1 MISIQAKKHDD
12 FSVEFKFG
20 FNTKEDGVKD
30 NFSVNAWMFV
40 PNSLDINPENYGKK
54 QFYRDIKSNVRLIT
68 PVYLLREIAQDTSQP
83 LVSLKAA
90 LEKVVTDGSQ
100 ASIDAYE
107 YHLKMFAAIFKSAL
121 RDHASHLRSVRS
133 LETAEYLVEDY
144 VESSKLVL
152 AKFRNLYKIIDVPT
166 VSDKVRTLFRL
177 SDEFMSHMV
186 ELRTI
191 RVIRGLDSS
200 AVSDRYSGIRERFV
214 SLITDE
220 REYMKQMGY
229 GLLKGDKSHDRQLVF
244 HHGMLKKF
252 IESELYINLDK
263 KKDGV
268 AVEQIYY
275 SIAAGVA
282 MIFATAVAWHTQMRY
297 GNITWPLFIVLV
309 VSYMLKD
316 RIKDLLRYYFAH
328 KLGDK
333 YFDKKA
339 SVRIGNNKVG
349 LIKEGFDFISR
360 SKIPADVMAIREKGS
375 SVEDESRIFEEKILL
390 YRKNVTIDD
399 VALARNAYY
408 PMKGINEIM
417 RLHLTRFTHK
427 MDNPEVPIDTFD
439 DQGHL
444 MTVSIQKI
452 YYVNIVFQL
461 QHDGEAE
468 YHHFRI
474 TMTKNGVQ
482 SIDEI

>member
-1 MISIQAKKHDD
+1 
-12 FSVEFKFG
+12 
-20 FNTKEDGVKD
+20 
-30 NFSVNAWMFV
+30 
-40 PNSLDINPENYGKK
+40 
-54 QFYRDIKSNVRLIT
+54 
-68 PVYLLREIAQDTSQP
+68 
-83 LVSLKAA
+83 
-90 LEKVVTDGSQ
+90 
-100 ASIDAYE
+100 
-107 YHLKMFAAIFKSAL
+107 
-121 RDHASHLRSVRS
+121 
-133 LETAEYLVEDY
+133 
-144 VESSKLVL
+144 
-152 AKFRNLYKIIDVPT
+152 
-166 VSDKVRTLFRL
+166 
-177 SDEFMSHMV
+177 
-186 ELRTI
+186 
-191 RVIRGLDSS
+191 
-200 AVSDRYSGIRERFV
+200 
-214 SLITDE
+214 
-220 REYMKQMGY
+220 
-229 GLLKGDKSHDRQLVF
+229 
-244 HHGMLKKF
+244 
-252 IESELYINLDK
+252 
-263 KKDGV
+263 
-268 AVEQIYY
+268 
-275 SIAAGVA
+275 
-282 MIFATAVAWHTQMRY
+282 
-297 GNITWPLFIVLV
+297 
-309 VSYMLKD
+309 MLKD

-339 SVRIGNNKVG
+339 SVTIGNNKVG

-360 SKIPADVMAIREKGS
+360 SKIPAEVMAIREKGS

-444 MTVSIQKI
+444 MTVSIPKI

-461 QHDGEAE
+461 QHDGEAK